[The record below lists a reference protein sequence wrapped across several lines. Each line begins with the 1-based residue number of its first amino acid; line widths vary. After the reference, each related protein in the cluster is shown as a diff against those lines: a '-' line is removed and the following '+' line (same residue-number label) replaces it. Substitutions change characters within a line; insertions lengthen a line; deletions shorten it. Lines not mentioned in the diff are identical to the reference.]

1 MTTPAPMA
9 ERSRLRPPPL
19 GPGEG
24 PFRFLSLPL
33 ELRNEVYRALLA
45 PTAIIYI
52 RAASTLTKVRIHGS
66 KRMVPSYEVTGRVCE
81 PGQLAQFRELLVDE
95 LESTIINKFKELRS
109 DRLQPHIFYV
119 NRQVLHEAA
128 EILYRDNLFVFQDP
142 LQAFRTFLAACQNM
156 LPEIC
161 DTLPSYPN
169 LASSTRMAQAGTA
182 TLAMCSE
189 YPHFNGFK
197 AQWHWSYVRQLAT
210 LLASGN
216 IHTLRIVYP
225 PVVISPLDQDSTEE
239 ISDEAVKQW
248 FVDLVGVMILC
259 RRNIE
264 DMHVIKMLM
273 MPRAEGDEEM
283 ESRIRAR
290 LDKPED
296 AQALC
301 AEFGKTLEARELHDF
316 VVTREVHR
324 VPVAG
329 STKRGYKPVLVL
341 RRRGGAI
348 GNSKMGLHME

>member
-128 EILYRDNLFVFQDP
+128 EILNLRHIAFLSESRIFDTYGTGRHWYEITDIIEGK
-142 LQAFRTFLAACQNM
+142 LQLQSVDITA
-156 LPEIC
+156 P
-161 DTLPSYPN
+161 
-169 LASSTRMAQAGTA
+169 A